1 MIEVT
6 YVDELMPILNLELY
20 PSYQNDWQRFNYTSR
35 LFQSLFELQDFYLTK
50 VEATSP
56 ELMTQTYQVG
66 EILDARNEPLNI
78 ANSIYR
84 LIDKTDDH
92 MEKFFLGCYQYLVAV
107 DGVFD
112 QTIRALYVLAS
123 IFYKEPKTLA
133 NSRSLDVEHRD
144 DRRTRNEEDRNRRE
158 NWSLRAWLELYLGG
172 YEKADALYEG
182 YNSNLRNSIAHAN
195 FSYNKETKKIT
206 FRDFDR
212 DGRPSCEPF
221 NLELNELFDRI
232 NKVMSVSNYT
242 SHFLAFLAVNDL
254 VKADVLQP
262 RRPKRRIS
270 RSWVSS
276 V

>member
-1 MIEVT
+1 MVPIWPDKVSRVRKLIFFATLFNNAGFDTSAYIVSKLARRMIEVT

-56 ELMTQTYQVG
+56 ESMTQTYQVG

-144 DRRTRNEEDRNRRE
+144 DRRTRNEEIE
-158 NWSLRAWLELYLGG
+158 IE
-172 YEKADALYEG
+172 EKTG
-182 YNSNLRNSIAHAN
+182 H
-195 FSYNKETKKIT
+195 
-206 FRDFDR
+206 
-212 DGRPSCEPF
+212 
-221 NLELNELFDRI
+221 
-232 NKVMSVSNYT
+232 
-242 SHFLAFLAVNDL
+242 
-254 VKADVLQP
+254 
-262 RRPKRRIS
+262 
-270 RSWVSS
+270 
-276 V
+276 